1 MLRLRTSI
9 GDSGIIID
17 GNFLKDKHIHYYLA
31 KWITIKM
38 NNETYLDDVIYKKLD
53 YIDMDAFEVKKLY
66 MKYLE
71 EKGLTIEEDFAMR

>member
-1 MLRLRTSI
+1 MLRLETSN

-17 GNFLKDKHIHYYLA
+17 GIFLKDKHIHYYLT